1 MKKFVCA
8 GSSLVAAAFAYS
20 AGAVDVTLGGS
31 IDMGVEYG
39 LGKSNGDLTFA
50 ASINE
55 VSLSIAAGH
64 TTDGGLAF
72 GGNFT
77 VGTAAE
83 IEFDPYVTGNGK
95 RLVKATV
102 TGQTNIANQLWNVSG
117 GGAVD
122 SGDVVSV
129 KINSSWRGLEGTQ
142 TLYQVDLGEFASSN
156 LCKIAGRGTK
166 PTGGN
171 FGIWG
176 GDRPAST
183 IAGMTELQDH
193 LAESVAGSYLPA
205 GQMLMWYVEKSV
217 SPGAFIP
224 TTDKTR
230 VPVGAPVSTTRGV
243 TAKMTASLKIEQSAW
258 ENTSTQSA
266 THIDFASKGQV
277 DFDGA
282 GGSLAAITDALI
294 YVGPF
299 MEVQMASS
307 ETKMVVG
314 AACLTGVKG
323 SSTAYYMN
331 NSSKVATVSN
341 ASIFIDGGF
350 GRLTMQSSDYAG
362 GVSAIAGAGDQADI
376 SADGL
381 VVIAQGIGPL
391 GANPYIALDLNALDS
406 LGELEVITGGTIT
419 LGGLAASI
427 DVALDNPTD
436 AFGISDWDLGL
447 SYAMGRLSL
456 AAATDSSTDWGLR
469 ASMDLAEFA
478 VSTTFGSSSADDHEK
493 AGITYSVSASTNLN
507 GYSLAI
513 GFDQDLQP
521 DIGISYNLSGL
532 NLYANYDAGDE
543 GGSIGATL
551 SF

>member
-1 MKKFVCA
+1 
-8 GSSLVAAAFAYS
+8 
-20 AGAVDVTLGGS
+20 
-31 IDMGVEYG
+31 
-39 LGKSNGDLTFA
+39 
-50 ASINE
+50 
-55 VSLSIAAGH
+55 
-64 TTDGGLAF
+64 
-72 GGNFT
+72 
-77 VGTAAE
+77 
-83 IEFDPYVTGNGK
+83 
-95 RLVKATV
+95 
-102 TGQTNIANQLWNVSG
+102 
-117 GGAVD
+117 
-122 SGDVVSV
+122 
-129 KINSSWRGLEGTQ
+129 
-142 TLYQVDLGEFASSN
+142 
-156 LCKIAGRGTK
+156 
-166 PTGGN
+166 
-171 FGIWG
+171 
-176 GDRPAST
+176 
-183 IAGMTELQDH
+183 
-193 LAESVAGSYLPA
+193 
-205 GQMLMWYVEKSV
+205 MLMWYLEKSV

>member
-8 GSSLVAAAFAYS
+8 GSSLVAAAFAYN

-39 LGKSNGDLTFA
+39 LGKSNSDLTFA
-50 ASINE
+50 ASINS
-55 VSLSIAAGH
+55 VSLSIEAGH

-83 IEFDPYVTGNGK
+83 IEFEPYAGK
-95 RLVKATV
+95 NLVKATV
-102 TGQTNIANQLWNVSG
+102 TGQTDIQNQLWNVSG
-117 GGAVD
+117 GGEIA

-129 KINSSWRGLEGTQ
+129 KINSSWRGLDGTQ
-142 TLYQVDLGEFASSN
+142 TLYQVGLDQFASSN

-176 GDRPAST
+176 GDRPDST
-183 IAGMTELQDH
+183 MSMPALQDH
-193 LAESVAGSYLPA
+193 LAEAVSGSYLPA
-205 GQMLMWYVEKSV
+205 GQILLFYVQKSV
-217 SPGAFIP
+217 APGSFIP
-224 TTDKTR
+224 PASTTR
-230 VPVGAPVSTTRGV
+230 LPIGAPVATTHGA
-243 TAKMTASLKIEQSAW
+243 TAKMTASLKVEQSAW
-258 ENTSTQSA
+258 ENTSTQSV
-266 THIDFASKGQV
+266 THVSFASKGQV

-282 GGSLAAITDALI
+282 GGVLPAITDAQVF
-294 YVGPF
+294 VGPF
-299 MEVQMASS
+299 MEVKLASS

-314 AACLTGVKG
+314 AACLTGVEG
-323 SSTAYYMN
+323 SSTAFYLDN
-331 NSSKVATVSN
+331 KSKVATVSN

-391 GANPYIALDLNALDS
+391 GANPYVAVDLNALDA
-406 LGELEVITGGTIT
+406 LGSLEVITGGSIA

-436 AFGISDWDLGL
+436 SLGISDWDLGL
-447 SYAMGRLSL
+447 GYAMGRLSL
-456 AAATDSSTDWGLR
+456 AAATDSSNAWGLQ
-469 ASMDLAEFA
+469 ASMDLAQFA
-478 VSTTFGSSSADDHEK
+478 VSTTFGSSAAGDHEK
-493 AGITYSVSASTNLN
+493 AGVTYSVSASTNLN